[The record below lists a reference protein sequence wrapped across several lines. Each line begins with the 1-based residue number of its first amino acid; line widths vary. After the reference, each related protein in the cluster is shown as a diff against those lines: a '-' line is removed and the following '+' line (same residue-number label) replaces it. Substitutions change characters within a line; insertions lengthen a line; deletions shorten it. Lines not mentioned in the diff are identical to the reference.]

1 LDVKLHLVA
10 AEAAATK
17 TMEDTVVLEVGP
29 LIGIT
34 DYFVITAGRNDRQ
47 VRSIVDEITSQ
58 VRAAGGGSVRRVEGL
73 QAAAWVLLDFGD
85 FVVHVFDA
93 EARAYYGL
101 ERLWGDAP
109 RVEWAGQLSAEG
121 APSA

>member
-1 LDVKLHLVA
+1 
-10 AEAAATK
+10 
-17 TMEDTVVLEVGP
+17 MEETVVLEVGP

-47 VRSIVDEITSQ
+47 VRAIVDEITSR

-93 EARAYYGL
+93 EARTYYGL

-109 RVEWAGQLSAEG
+109 RLEWAGQLSAEG
-121 APSA
+121 APTS

>member
-1 LDVKLHLVA
+1 MDLKYHVIA
-10 AEAAATK
+10 AEAAASK
-17 TMEDTVVLEVGP
+17 TMEETVVLEVGP

-47 VRSIVDEITSQ
+47 VRSIVDEITHR
-58 VRAAGGGSVRRVEGL
+58 VRDAGGGSVRRVEGL
-73 QAAAWVLLDFGD
+73 QAAVWVLLDFGD

-93 EARAYYGL
+93 EARGYYGL

-109 RVEWAGQLSAEG
+109 RVEWEAQLSSEG
-121 APSA
+121 ATT